1 MRNLK
6 LQDLVFVMYTFN
18 ELEKKLTHPQP
29 IPNGVQNLATSISFD
44 GDFIII
50 GDAYKN
56 LTLLKKTDEEENRKE
71 RLDQSSELINFK
83 KVMSNKIDAN
93 VIGAYSLNRRLAL
106 NEADYAKLCGG
117 GRHRQIIPLT
127 EIEKKL
133 FTVISAS
140 FDGYVRLFKIRETK
154 NLEIVAQINLMDKVL
169 STVPLE
175 LNPLNLAQSGG
186 NKPILPERKIAI
198 VT

>member
-1 MRNLK
+1 MENYKRSITCVSSYLGKLIATMRYQK
-6 LQDLVFVMYTFN
+6 IQDIVFLMYTFN
-18 ELEKKLTHPQP
+18 EHEKKLTHPLP

-56 LTLLKKTDEEENRKE
+56 LTLLKKCDEEENKREK
-71 RLDQSSELINFK
+71 LDQSSELINFK
-83 KVMSNKIDAN
+83 KVMSNKIDAS
-93 VIGAYSLNRRLAL
+93 VVGAYSLNRKLAL
-106 NEADYAKLCGG
+106 CEADEARNCGG

-133 FTVISAS
+133 FAVMSAS

-154 NLEIVAQINLMDKVL
+154 NLEIVA
-169 STVPLE
+169 
-175 LNPLNLAQSGG
+175 
-186 NKPILPERKIAI
+186 
-198 VT
+198 